1 MNNHQ
6 ETLSVPKDGLEGLKQ
21 NFSKDATAGFVVFL
35 LALPLSLGIAGA
47 SGFPPIMGVL
57 TAIIGGLV
65 ATFFTGSQL
74 AIKGP
79 AAGLIVI
86 VADCVAEFGGGM
98 EGWHLALGVMVVAGL
113 VQILFGVL
121 KWGKFVDI
129 FPLAAVHG
137 MLAAIGFIIIA
148 KQVPV
153 LLNVNP
159 ALSAGK
165 GPLELLAAIP
175 SFFGNLDPQVS
186 IIGGVSL
193 AIMLG
198 WGLVKHPIAKKIP
211 APLLVLLFAIPT
223 GLAMDLKGSAPD
235 YTLVKVGQI
244 LHQVGLNASAAGVSH
259 VGIFVKFV
267 IMVSLVGSLESL
279 LTVKAIDMLDPWKRK
294 ADPNK
299 DLIAIGICNSLAGLL
314 GGLPMIS
321 EVARSS
327 ANVAQGGRTRWANF
341 FHGLFLLLSVLLA
354 FQLLELIPSAALAAM
369 LIAVGFKLAHPK
381 EFKHMLQ
388 VGPEQLAIFVTTIF
402 FTMFEDLLVGIAAGM
417 LLKAIIHMVRGAS
430 LKSLFRAGVKVAEKG
445 EEVTLQFGDAAIFT
459 NYLGIKEKLD
469 RLPVGKKVHLDF
481 QKTVVLDH
489 SVMENL
495 HHFEADYSRAG
506 GTVDY
511 LGMEDLVA
519 VSSHRYAAR
528 KRKNKVQGGQR

>member
-1 MNNHQ
+1 MNTDQ
-6 ETLSVPKDGLEGLKQ
+6 EPLSVPKDGLEGLNQ
-21 NFSKDATAGFVVFL
+21 NFSQDATSGLVVFL
-35 LALPLSLGIAGA
+35 LALPLSLGIAAA

-74 AIKGP
+74 SIKGP

-86 VADCVAEFGGGM
+86 VADAVTEFGGGTQ
-98 EGWHLALGVMVVAGL
+98 GWHLALGVMVVAGL
-113 VQILFGVL
+113 LQILFGVL
-121 KWGKFVDI
+121 KWGKFVDL

-137 MLAAIGFIIIA
+137 MLAAIGLIIIA

-153 LLNVNP
+153 LLNVDP
-159 ALSAGK
+159 MISAGK
-165 GPLELLAAIP
+165 KPLELLAAIP
-175 SFFGNLDPQVS
+175 SFFANLDPQISV
-186 IIGGVSL
+186 IGGVSL
-193 AIMLG
+193 VIMFG
-198 WGLVKHPIAKKIP
+198 WGMVKHPLLKRVP

-223 GLAMDLKGSAPD
+223 SIVMDLQGSAPGH
-235 YTLVKVGQI
+235 TLVKVGKI
-244 LHQVGLNASAAGVSH
+244 LDQVGLNASAAGVSEP
-259 VGIFVKFV
+259 GIFVKFV

-294 ADPNK
+294 SHPNK
-299 DLIAIGICNSLAGLL
+299 DLIAIGIGNSLAGLL

-354 FQLLELIPSAALAAM
+354 FQWLELIPNAALAAM

-381 EFKHMLQ
+381 EFRHMLE

-417 LLKAIIHMVRGAS
+417 LLKALIHVTRGAS
-430 LKSLFRAGVKVAEKG
+430 LKSFFHAGVRVEDEG
-445 EEVTLQFGDAAIFT
+445 EDLTMRFGDAAIFT

-469 RLPVGKKVHLDF
+469 LLPAGRKVCFDLA
-481 QKTVVLDH
+481 QTVVIDH
-489 SVMENL
+489 SVLENL
-495 HHFEADYSRAG
+495 HHFESDYQRAG
-506 GTVDY
+506 GTITY
-511 LGMEDLVA
+511 RGMEDLVP

-528 KRKNKVQGGQR
+528 KRNK